1 MDELALD
8 GARELSRALGDRFT
22 ELVPDAI
29 SDRAAYYIARETGSD
44 QQVRLKVL
52 GARTDADLELFY
64 LESQAAARLS
74 HPHIVQTREAEE
86 AGGVHFCV
94 IAYEP
99 GCQLLSARLKRQ
111 GWLEQR
117 EAVEIVTQLA
127 QALEYAHESGA
138 LHLRLQPDRILLA
151 PDGAAAISDFGVMA
165 NSRLGWASRER
176 GQDCAPPYISPEQL
190 AGGAPDHRSDLY
202 ALGVILYEMLT
213 DRVPYDTRDLE
224 QLRRKHLITSPLAPH
239 LLSTGVPEALSGVIL
254 GLLEKQPGARFR
266 SAAAFESALYKSLTP
281 QLRSTVRIARPQVT
295 AARKPAEIPPPI
307 PDMPPA
313 PPPPQAADHF
323 ATAALDEAPLVA
335 EAPPPLVV
343 DDPAPV
349 LELEPEVGE
358 IPAPPPA
365 LPVAAFSTE
374 PVAEKPAAPQ
384 FAEVVEPPVL
394 AAAPSAAAMAVTGV
408 PAAARLSIPARFSPL
423 LAALRA
429 QAAAAGLRSRTPVW
443 AALVLV
449 ATTAALLLA
458 LTRTGARPQAT
469 QSEGDDERALAAAVT
484 LPTPAGAPA
493 TPTAEPISPA
503 YGMTVEVTPT
513 PARSREPDTRP
524 EAENPELKPTPRG
537 ASEPTPQ
544 AAQLPSATRA
554 AAGLAGLAGVAPREV
569 SGAPL
574 GPRAAEPAPP
584 PPTSPPSPTPTLAPG
599 PTPTSRPVQPP
610 TALVLG
616 SVVRRVKPD
625 YPVIARNAGVKGAVM
640 VEVEVN
646 EKGRVKSARAI
657 SGPMMLRGAAEAAAR
672 HWRFTP
678 AMLNGTAIKV
688 TSNITFSFQ
697 D

>member
-1 MDELALD
+1 VDELALD

-29 SDRAAYYIARETGSD
+29 SDRAAYYIARETASA

-64 LESQAAARLS
+64 LESQAAAQLS

-94 IAYEP
+94 IAHKP

-151 PDGAAAISDFGVMA
+151 PDGTAAISDFGVMA
-165 NSRLGWASRER
+165 NSRLGWASLER

-295 AARKPAEIPPPI
+295 SARKPVEIPPLI
-307 PDMPPA
+307 PDMPPG
-313 PPPPQAADHF
+313 PPPPRADQF
-323 ATAALDEAPLVA
+323 ATAALDEAPPSP
-335 EAPPPLVV
+335 EAPAPLVV

-358 IPAPPPA
+358 TLAPPPV

-384 FAEVVEPPVL
+384 FAEVVEPPAL
-394 AAAPSAAAMAVTGV
+394 AAAPSAAAMAVTSV
-408 PAAARLSIPARFSPL
+408 PAAARLSIPARFSPR
-423 LAALRA
+423 LAAIRA

-458 LTRTGARPQAT
+458 LTRMGARPQAT
-469 QSEGDDERALAAAVT
+469 QSEAADERALAAAVT

-493 TPTAEPISPA
+493 APTAEPISPA

-524 EAENPELKPTPRG
+524 EAENPELKPTPQA
-537 ASEPTPQ
+537 ASKPTPQ

-554 AAGLAGLAGVAPREV
+554 AAGLAGLVRATPREV

-584 PPTSPPSPTPTLAPG
+584 PPTSAPTPTPTLAPG

-610 TALVLG
+610 TGLVLG